1 MNEEEQQNGWSRRE
15 WLLASAASAGALWLG
30 GAKAAIAK
38 GVARDDVPADLT
50 PAQALQ
56 RLLDGNKRFASGKPK
71 GPHRSL
77 ARVHELAANQSPFA
91 AILSCADSRVP
102 VEILFDQGFGDL
114 FVVRNAGNVATTEE
128 FASLEF
134 GTLVLGA
141 KVLLVLGLEL
151 RRRQSLDR
159 GRTGARP
166 DQRALPAHP
175 PRGKQ
180 RRRRS
185 RENDRRQR
193 ALSGRDPRAS
203 IAGDRRTDETSQ
215 AAGRWRRLRSRHG
228 HRHADLAVSAP
239 SVPGVKLSRRQVVR
253 IT

>member
-1 MNEEEQQNGWSRRE
+1 LGTLNAKEEQAMNEEEQQNGWSRRE

-141 KVLLVLGLEL
+141 KVLLVLGH
-151 RRRQSLDR
+151 SSC
-159 GRTGARP
+159 GAV
-166 DQRALPAHP
+166 
-175 PRGKQ
+175 K
-180 RRRRS
+180 
-185 RENDRRQR
+185 
-193 ALSGRDPRAS
+193 AS
-203 IAGDRRTDETSQ
+203 IAGEPVPGQISVLYQHIRPAVNSGGGDLAKTTADNVRFQ
-215 AAGRWRRLRSRHG
+215 AATLAQASPVIAELMKQAKLQVAGG
-228 HRHADLAVSAP
+228 VYDLATGIVTPIS
-239 SVPGVKLSRRQVVR
+239 L
-253 IT
+253 

>member
-1 MNEEEQQNGWSRRE
+1 MNEDEQRNGWSRRE
-15 WLLASAASAGALWLG
+15 WLLASAAGAGALWLG
-30 GAKAAIAK
+30 GAQSAMARD
-38 GVARDDVPADLT
+38 VAREDVPADLT

-77 ARVHELAANQSPFA
+77 ARVRELAGNQSPFA

-141 KVLLVLGLEL
+141 KVLLVLGH
-151 RRRQSLDR
+151 SSC
-159 GRTGARP
+159 GAV
-166 DQRALPAHP
+166 
-175 PRGKQ
+175 K
-180 RRRRS
+180 
-185 RENDRRQR
+185 
-193 ALSGRDPRAS
+193 AS
-203 IAGDRRTDETSQ
+203 IAGGTVPGQISVLYQHIRPAVNSGGGDLAKTIADNVRIQ
-215 AAGRWRRLRSRHG
+215 AATLAQASTVIAELMKQGKLQVAG
-228 HRHADLAVSAP
+228 GVYDLAT
-239 SVPGVKLSRRQVVR
+239 GVVTPISL
-253 IT
+253 